1 MSRDRLNDFNNG
13 TTQNMSYPHPTTNNQ
28 HNFNYSNPYT
38 DAPSNQAPVEMAPLR
53 GDSLSQF
60 FQETEVIS
68 SKIQQFQSNINEVDQ
83 LFTRNLNA
91 RNDLEGAKQL
101 EEMTRATN
109 NLSNE
114 ILDRLRALTES
125 NRGVRTRDEYD
136 RRKLRTSTLS
146 QEFKDAL
153 VRFQNVQVQ
162 NGQKS
167 KDTVAR
173 QYRIANPAATED
185 DIRRL
190 VDEDQSGAF
199 SQQLLQQSRGQQA
212 FAAVQSRQK
221 ELHSL
226 QESIVE
232 LAQLFKQMEVLVS
245 DQQLQF
251 DEVEGSVD
259 RAGQDIEKADG
270 QTRLALN
277 SAYAARNAK
286 WLALGLVILVIII
299 ILIIGAAQG
308 WFSKKN

>member
-13 TTQNMSYPHPTTNNQ
+13 SSQNSSYPYLAPNNNNQ
-28 HNFNYSNPYT
+28 NFNYSNPYT
-38 DAPSNQAPVEMAPLR
+38 NAPPSDNQKPVEMAPLR
-53 GDSLSQF
+53 GDTLSQF

-83 LFTRNLNA
+83 LFTRSLNA
-91 RNDLEGAKQL
+91 RNDTEGAKQL
-101 EEMTRATN
+101 EETTP
-109 NLSNE
+109 
-114 ILDRLRALTES
+114 LTES
-125 NRGVRTRDEYD
+125 NRNVRTKEEYD

-146 QEFKDAL
+146 KQFKDAL
-153 VRFQNVQVQ
+153 TRFQNVQVQ

-167 KDTVAR
+167 KETVAR

-199 SQQLLQQSRGQQA
+199 SQQLMQQSRGQQA
-212 FAAVQSRQK
+212 FAAVQNRQR

-232 LAQLFKQMEVLVS
+232 LSQLFKQLEVLVS
-245 DQQLQF
+245 DQQMQF
-251 DEVEGSVD
+251 EEIEQSVNNAE
-259 RAGQDIEKADG
+259 RDIEKGDG
-270 QTRLALN
+270 EVGLALKHGI
-277 SAYAARNAK
+277 SARKMK
-286 WLALGLVILVIII
+286 WIGLGIVVLIIII

-308 WFSKKN
+308 WFTKKT